1 MLAAPSDDK
10 ELTRVSK
17 TDRTNMKKTE
27 VVAGVSKQ
35 IVWWMG
41 ERRKKLFEL
50 RHQTMSV
57 NPFLLPLIFGIHQFK
72 DFDELAQFLVAAHLS
87 TGYATGFGK
96 LIDEK
101 ILPQVFGTIKLD
113 KAKRRAAPLSM
124 SVFDEIDHI
133 IPSENKSAM
142 KLLSL
147 KAGRWTIQLTMA
159 VQLNKVFDELV
170 KLRDSNQLGSLMFD
184 EIAVG
189 VFYGTKD
196 TLTDK
201 YDILRGINRGANHDV
216 KDLGEHIHV
225 YAGREFWA
233 WLNGGEQQTQEWVL
247 EGIIQ
252 GLQAAERS
260 SGLLVELLENFRKEF
275 AQQFQFSVRSDSTID
290 WKSIVEKING

>member
-1 MLAAPSDDK
+1 MQMQKAD
-10 ELTRVSK
+10 VI
-17 TDRTNMKKTE
+17 
-27 VVAGVSKQ
+27 AGVSNQ

-41 ERRKKLFEL
+41 ERQKKLVEL
-50 RHQTMSV
+50 RHETMSV
-57 NPFLLPLIFGIHQFK
+57 NPFLLPLIFGIHQFQN
-72 DFDELAQFLVAAHLS
+72 FDELAEFLVAAHLS

-101 ILPQVFGTIKLD
+101 ILPQVFGTTKLD
-113 KAKRRAAPLSM
+113 KATRRNHPLCLSA
-124 SVFDEIDHI
+124 FDEIDHI
-133 IPSENKSAM
+133 IPAAQGEPA

-159 VQLNKVFDELV
+159 VQLNKAFKELLE
-170 KLRDSNQLGSLMFD
+170 LRDSKKLGTFTFD

-216 KDLGEHIHV
+216 ANIKQHVDV
-225 YAGREFWA
+225 YAGREFWS

-247 EGIIQ
+247 EGILQ
-252 GLQAAERS
+252 GFATSEKSMGSLA
-260 SGLLVELLENFRKEF
+260 ELLAGFRKEF
-275 AQQFQFSVRSDSTID
+275 SQQFQSFVLPDCSID
-290 WKSIVEKING
+290 WQAIIRKING

>member
-1 MLAAPSDDK
+1 
-10 ELTRVSK
+10 
-17 TDRTNMKKTE
+17 MKKA
-27 VVAGVSKQ
+27 VVIAGVSNQ
-35 IVWWMG
+35 VVWWMG
-41 ERRKKLFEL
+41 ERKKKLAEL

-57 NPFLLPLIFGIHQFK
+57 NPFLLPLIFGIHQFQ
-72 DFDELAQFLVAAHLS
+72 DFDELAEFLVAAHLS

-113 KAKRRAAPLSM
+113 KATRRSAPLSM

-133 IPSENKSAM
+133 IPPANNKPA

-159 VQLNKVFDELV
+159 VQLNKAFKELLE
-170 KLRDSNQLGSLMFD
+170 LRDSKKLGGFTFD

-216 KDLGEHIHV
+216 TDLIKHVHV
-225 YAGREFWA
+225 YAGREFWS
-233 WLNGGEQQTQEWVL
+233 WLNGGEQETQEWVL
-247 EGIIQ
+247 EGILQ
-252 GLQAAERS
+252 GFAAAERS
-260 SGLLVELLENFRKEF
+260 MGSLVELLASFRKEF
-275 AQQFQFSVRSDSTID
+275 SQQFQPFVGPDSTID
-290 WKSIVEKING
+290 WQAIIKKING

>member
-1 MLAAPSDDK
+1 
-10 ELTRVSK
+10 
-17 TDRTNMKKTE
+17 MKKEE
-27 VVAGVSKQ
+27 VIAGVSKQ

-41 ERRKKLFEL
+41 ERQKKLAKL
-50 RHQTMSV
+50 RHETMSV

-72 DFDELAQFLVAAHLS
+72 DFDELAEFLVVAHLS

-101 ILPQVFGTIKLD
+101 ILPYVFGTKKLD
-113 KAKRRAAPLSM
+113 KATRRTDPLSM
-124 SVFDEIDHI
+124 SAFDEIDHI
-133 IPSENKSAM
+133 IPSAGNQAA

-159 VQLNKVFDELV
+159 VQLNKAFKELLN
-170 KLRDSNQLGSLMFD
+170 LRDSKQLDVFTFD

-216 KDLGEHIHV
+216 TNLTEHVHV

-252 GLQAAERS
+252 GFQAAEKS
-260 SGLLVELLENFRKEF
+260 LGSLDKLLADFRKEF
-275 AQQFQFSVRSDSTID
+275 SQQFQFSVWPDGAID
-290 WKSIVEKING
+290 WKAIINKING